1 MSIQRRLFVSNIL
14 MVVIPLVL
22 CLVLAAGGA
31 AVLYALVREHDGRA
45 ESERALSAA
54 MAQVDKLAQD
64 YAATGDEAALFAGVQ
79 ALNAELD
86 DGAFVTLYQNGEAV
100 SPSAGRHG
108 QPDAASRRA
117 ATMDGGG
124 LVVVDEHAAY
134 AADAGDY
141 RLVLSGGDALDGESF
156 FGGRTM
162 ELNRHRIAA
171 LALLAMAAFVG
182 IILATNLIL
191 TRRMYKSIMD
201 PLETLVDG
209 VHEIGGG
216 NLAFR
221 IDYTA
226 KDEFGAVCEDFNEMA
241 RQLQAMVDA
250 RLRDSESRK
259 ELVAGISHDL
269 RTPLT
274 SIKAYVEGLETGV
287 AATPA
292 LKQKYLATIRQKAE
306 DLEHIVSQLFLFS
319 KLDLG
324 EFPLDMEPLDI
335 EKELA
340 AFFAEAAPEY
350 AARGLAVTFEG
361 GAGGARVAADAVQ
374 LRNVLTN
381 ILENSLRYG
390 HRAEKQVRA
399 SLSLEDESVQVAL
412 ADNGPGVPQ
421 EALPRLF
428 DVFYRAD
435 ASRTSDG
442 SGLGLAIAAKIVE
455 GFGGS
460 IRAENGPQGGLAVII
475 SLPVATEEQT

>member
-31 AVLYALVREHDGRA
+31 AVLYALVREHDDRTEGVRVLTA
-45 ESERALSAA
+45 I
-54 MAQVDKLAQD
+54 MARVDELAQD
-64 YAATGDEAALFAGVQ
+64 YTATGDEAALLAGVQ

-86 DGAFVTLYQNGEAV
+86 DDASVVVYQNGEV
-100 SPSAGRHG
+100 QGNRRG

-171 LALLAMAAFVG
+171 LALLAMTSFVG

-340 AFFAEAAPEY
+340 AYFAEAAPEY
-350 AARGLAVTFEG
+350 AAKGLVVTFEG
-361 GAGGARVAADAVQ
+361 SVDGARVAADAVQ

-412 ADNGPGVPQ
+412 ADNGPGVPP

-428 DVFYRAD
+428 EVFYRAD
-435 ASRTSDG
+435 ASRSSDG

-460 IRAENGPQGGLAVII
+460 IRAENRPQSGLAIII
-475 SLPVATEEQT
+475 SLPVATEETP